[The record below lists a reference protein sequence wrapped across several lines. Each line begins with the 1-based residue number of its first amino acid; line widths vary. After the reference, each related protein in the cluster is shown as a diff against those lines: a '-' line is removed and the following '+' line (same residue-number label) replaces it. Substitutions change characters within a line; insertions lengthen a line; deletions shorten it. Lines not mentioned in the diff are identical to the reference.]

1 MDSDLQPGVMK
12 KTIVEILPENKRTR
26 ELRAKQ

>member
-1 MDSDLQPGVMK
+1 MDSDLQPGAIK